1 MMVMKDA
8 RKKLLSNAGIYVL
21 FKKETTLLPGIAEE
35 TLRKCHSELLNK
47 TINARAGTIFKQFHD
62 LFIGHY
68 SKTLNVEF
76 RKYLQCA
83 SKKAKHSSDATNE
96 EYEEE

>member
-1 MMVMKDA
+1 M
-8 RKKLLSNAGIYVL
+8 L
-21 FKKETTLLPGIAEE
+21 FKKATTILPGIREN
-35 TLRKCHSELLNK
+35 TVRKYYDEILNNP
-47 TINARAGTIFKQFHD
+47 INVRAGTIFKQFHD

-83 SKKAKHSSDATNE
+83 SKKAKHSTDATNE

>member
-1 MMVMKDA
+1 MQGKT
-8 RKKLLSNAGIYVL
+8 LSNAGFYVL
-21 FKKETTLLPGIAEE
+21 FKKATTLLPGIAEE
-35 TLRKCHSELLNK
+35 TLRKCHSEILNK

-83 SKKAKHSSDATNE
+83 SKKAKHSADATNE